1 MLITLPEPI
10 TIKQRWPESIAWS
23 ALQRREAV
31 YMESRE
37 DLGDTHT
44 RSSQRCFPY
53 AGRKRLGSV
62 GVWGQRVWGHW
73 SVFTGSKLS
82 GLAHMVFNVALQT
95 DVPQLHMENRRS
107 SYTHCIQ
114 KDKEWRQDEE
124 RQVDKWWALSSVT
137 KTRVPYIHSNL
148 EVAYKMEIFLSFFH
162 PVAWLACSKN
172 YRIWKTSV

>member
-82 GLAHMVFNVALQT
+82 GLAHMVFDVALQT
-95 DVPQLHMENRRS
+95 DVPQLHMEKREVQLHTL
-107 SYTHCIQ
+107 YT
-114 KDKEWRQDEE
+114 E
-124 RQVDKWWALSSVT
+124 RQGMKARWREAGWQMVGFKQCYENQGSL
-137 KTRVPYIHSNL
+137 HSQQFGSCL
-148 EVAYKMEIFLSFFH
+148 
-162 PVAWLACSKN
+162 
-172 YRIWKTSV
+172 